1 MKFEDV
7 SISNELPNTF
17 YFDQI
22 LPINQQ
28 TTINERPAMELIQLL
43 DTSSLLQCFSLGKR
57 RYTLEGII

>member
-43 DTSSLLQCFSLGKR
+43 DTSSLLQCFSLGKH
-57 RYTLEGII
+57 LKELF